1 MFFKKKE
8 PKVPPIIIND
18 SNFQEIAL
26 DTEHGVIIDFWAPW
40 CGPCKVMGP
49 VIDELAHEFR
59 DKNVVIAKVNVD
71 QNPNLSQTFKIKS
84 IPTLIFLKNK
94 KIIERIPGLV
104 PKPNLEVMIN
114 DLIAYE
120 FDEEE

>member
-1 MFFKKKE
+1 MFFKKKKAE
-8 PKVPPIIIND
+8 SFATVLTD
-18 SNFQEIAL
+18 HNFQEIAL
-26 DTEHGVIIDFWAPW
+26 DTDKGVLIDFWAHR

-49 VIDELAHEFR
+49 IIDELAGDFAEK
-59 DKNVVIAKVNVD
+59 DVVIAKVNVD
-71 QNPNLSQTFKIKS
+71 QNPKLQQTFKIKS
-84 IPTLIFLKNK
+84 IPTMIFLKNK
-94 KIIERIPGLV
+94 RMIERIPGLI